1 MKVSEPSST
10 VILGPPTCTRNCWA
24 LNTSSSWIV
33 NLPAYFP
40 SWTMSVT
47 TWTFLG
53 VAFWP
58 RVPVLLH
65 SLRSPVSKS
74 ALKMILPEA
83 EPVIQHMPIDTIID
97 SAYLSVIWIPPW
109 ETVPAPSV
117 PQRRMKR
124 HPGRWR
130 RSSTHRN
137 ENLFSLDRTAPLL
150 ARLRIGDSTQGRH
163 SEPRR

>member
-1 MKVSEPSST
+1 MYVSEPSST
-10 VILGPPTCTRNCWA
+10 VTLGPPTCTRNCWA

-58 RVPVLLH
+58 RMPVLLH

-74 ALKMILPEA
+74 ALKMILAEA
-83 EPVIQHMPIDTIID
+83 ESITQNRLADRIKGRE
-97 SAYLSVIWIPPW
+97 YLSSAFDVTWILPREGSRFP
-109 ETVPAPSV
+109 VC
-117 PQRRMKR
+117 
-124 HPGRWR
+124 
-130 RSSTHRN
+130 HRGGD
-137 ENLFSLDRTAPLL
+137 LHLLTA
-150 ARLRIGDSTQGRH
+150 A
-163 SEPRR
+163 